1 MRALLG
7 ITVTRLWQLATV
19 SADGTVP
26 LPGILALEAPAG
38 FVTLSYAQEGL
49 SCRGLVRREDIRWDA
64 EPDLAMDNPGDEE
77 WLTLVPLDARA
88 DRVSATMNL
97 VLTEQQQR
105 I

>member
-1 MRALLG
+1 
-7 ITVTRLWQLATV
+7 
-19 SADGTVP
+19 
-26 LPGILALEAPAG
+26 
-38 FVTLSYAQEGL
+38 
-49 SCRGLVRREDIRWDA
+49 
-64 EPDLAMDNPGDEE
+64 MDNPGDEE

>member
-1 MRALLG
+1 MARSRCPESWRWSPPLG
-7 ITVTRLWQLATV
+7 SSRCPTPRRD
-19 SADGTVP
+19 S
-26 LPGILALEAPAG
+26 PA
-38 FVTLSYAQEGL
+38 EGW
-49 SCRGLVRREDIRWDA
+49 SGGEDIRWDA